1 MDSMVERCAK
11 AIYDATDPL
20 SGDPIATLIH
30 VSDHLFWDGV
40 QPDKEMTDIERQLEA
55 VQEVCRAAARAAIN
69 ALMEPTPPMREAMD
83 ELAGTIN
90 PADCW
95 YAAIEA
101 ALSDTEGR

>member
-1 MDSMVERCAK
+1 MDSMVERVAR
-11 AIYDATDPL
+11 AFHDALYADVDSGAWMSGKCPL
-20 SGDPIATLIH
+20 ESVTIDGDVDL
-30 VSDHLFWDGV
+30 L
-40 QPDKEMTDIERQLEA
+40 K
-55 VQEVCRAAARAAIN
+55 AARAAIN